1 MKNKFT
7 KSLKPAEIQRKWYLV
22 DATDLVLGR
31 MAVEIAKVLRGKTK
45 PMYTPNQDSGD
56 YVIVVN
62 AEKVCLKGNN
72 KLRDKKYYHHTGYAG
87 GIKET
92 TPFKVFSGKRQGF
105 VVEKAVQ
112 RMIPRE
118 DVLGRAQF
126 NKLYVY
132 AGPNHPHQAQN
143 PEALNISSFSAKNTK
158 IRTKK

>member
-7 KSLKPAEIQRKWYLV
+7 KSLKPAEINRKWYLV

-31 MAVEIAKVLRGKTK
+31 MSAEIAKVLRGKNK
-45 PMYTPNQDSGD
+45 PTYTPNQDTGD

-72 KLRDKKYYHHTGYAG
+72 KLRNKKFFWHTGYAG
-87 GIKET
+87 GIKEI
-92 TPFKVFSGKRQGF
+92 TPFKTLAGKKPGF
-105 VVEKAVQ
+105 LVEKAVQ

-118 DVLGRAQF
+118 DVLGRNQF

-143 PEALNISSFSAKNTK
+143 PEVLNIAAHSPKNVK
-158 IRTKK
+158 IRTQK